1 MKAVMGNL
9 SAGAEVFEGI
19 LGIHQNTTITAKE
32 VKIAGA
38 NWIKGNELMR
48 QLVSKVDVQFT
59 EEAAEIIV
67 RRFGEDVVS
76 LLLKK
81 HPPTR
86 SMISVAAMNKRHGGN
101 VMRALVEASEGFELD
116 ANTFS
121 VALGNKLSGR
131 EVIGVFLNRKKVK
144 IMEEVVV
151 MALRLDFDIAQLLLR
166 REDIEVTENVLYEA
180 ATSTRGNA
188 GMKLLFSLRP
198 DASITE

>member
-19 LGIHQNTTITAKE
+19 LGIHQNTTIMAKE

-48 QLVSKVDVQFT
+48 QLVSKADVQFT

-81 HPPTR
+81 HPQQ
-86 SMISVAAMNKRHGGN
+86 
-101 VMRALVEASEGFELD
+101 
-116 ANTFS
+116 
-121 VALGNKLSGR
+121 
-131 EVIGVFLNRKKVK
+131 EV
-144 IMEEVVV
+144 
-151 MALRLDFDIAQLLLR
+151 
-166 REDIEVTENVLYEA
+166 
-180 ATSTRGNA
+180 
-188 GMKLLFSLRP
+188 
-198 DASITE
+198 